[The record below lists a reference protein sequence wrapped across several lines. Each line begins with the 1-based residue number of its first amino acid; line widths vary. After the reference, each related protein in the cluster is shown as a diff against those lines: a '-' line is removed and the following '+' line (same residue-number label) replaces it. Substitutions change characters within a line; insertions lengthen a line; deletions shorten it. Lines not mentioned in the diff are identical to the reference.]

1 MDSRP
6 LPPIHRSWIPDH
18 YLEKILAIYM
28 GLPTEAGPETTD
40 TSKTRAPDTRAGR
53 HHFSIVRT
61 RESIMTKTTK
71 VRPYER
77 KEAITPIEYGGL
89 QQAYDHFNAT
99 LFDGT
104 LPDVFITYQRR
115 ANSAGYFAPDRFSG
129 RSGKFVRRALALN
142 PDGLIG
148 RVDQRIVHT
157 LRHATTQVSQ
167 PGHRKRPL
175 RRHH

>member
-28 GLPTEAGPETTD
+28 GLPTEAGTETTN
-40 TSKTRAPDTRAGR
+40 TSTTHAPEQTPRP
-53 HHFSIVRT
+53 HHFSTRRT

-115 ANSAGYFAPDRFSG
+115 ANSAGYFAPDRFSS
-129 RSGKFVRRALALN
+129 RTEKSA
-142 PDGLIG
+142 
-148 RVDQRIVHT
+148 QH
-157 LRHATTQVSQ
+157 
-167 PGHRKRPL
+167 
-175 RRHH
+175 

>member
-40 TSKTRAPDTRAGR
+40 TSETRAPDTRAGR

-61 RESIMTKTTK
+61 RESIMTQTTK

-77 KEAITPIEYGGL
+77 KEAITPIEYGRL

-115 ANSAGYFAPDRFSG
+115 ANSAGYFAPDRFSS
-129 RSGKFVRRALALN
+129 RTEKSAQHELALN
-142 PDGLIG
+142 PDGFIG
-148 RVDQRIVHT
+148 RSDLQIVQT
-157 LRHATTQVSQ
+157 LVHEMTHAWQ
-167 PGHRKRPL
+167 
-175 RRHH
+175 